1 MILLRKHTWLFL
13 LFAVLL
19 VLTGCGDERILEKM
33 GLIHSTGY
41 DLVPAENEGEKD
53 KLRVT
58 IAVPKA
64 DSEGKIK
71 RETMTAVVASSKEAR
86 IEFSR
91 QTELSLV
98 SGQIRNTL
106 FGVTLAQKG
115 LREHIDTLVRDPAVS
130 QRVKITIVNGSVYD
144 LLTKRYP
151 DHPRPG
157 QYMDRMLEKEAAS
170 MMIPTVTLYDF
181 TRDLYDDGIDAVA
194 PILKQKGKHIAL
206 DGIALFQGD
215 RYVSRIEPEDTL
227 IFAILSQNFRRGEMS
242 IDLRKAGLGNERLL
256 FSSMISN
263 RKIKVTHEANGNPRV
278 QIRMVVKGSVLE
290 YFGDLKIGE
299 DQDRHKLEKLVAEYV
314 TLHAKKMIAN
324 MQQHKADSL
333 GIGMHVRNSM
343 SYAEWKSLKWDEVYP
358 QIEVNCSAEVVIKHF
373 GKFM

>member
-1 MILLRKHTWLFL
+1 MTLLRKLAWLLPFTAL
-13 LFAVLL
+13 LL
-19 VLTGCGDERILEKM
+19 LTGCGDERILEKM
-33 GLIHSTGY
+33 GFIHSTGY

-64 DSEGKIK
+64 DPEGKIK
-71 RETMTAVVASSKEAR
+71 RETMSAVVASSKEAR

-98 SGQIRNTL
+98 SGQTRNTL

-115 LREHIDTLVRDPAVS
+115 LREHIDTLLRDPAIS
-130 QRVKITIVNGSVYD
+130 QRVKITIVNGSVYE
-144 LLTKRYP
+144 LLIKRYP
-151 DHPRPG
+151 EHPRPG
-157 QYMDRMLEKEAAS
+157 QYMDRMLDKEAS
-170 MMIPTVTLYDF
+170 VMMIPTVTLYDF
-181 TRDLYDDGIDAVA
+181 TRDFYDDGVDSVA
-194 PILKQKGKHIAL
+194 PILKQKGKNIAL

-215 RYVSRIEPEDTL
+215 RYVSRIDADDAL
-227 IFAILSQNFRRGEMS
+227 IFAILRQNFRRGEMS
-242 IDLRKAGLGNERLL
+242 IDLKKAGLGNERLL
-256 FSSMISN
+256 FSSMVSS
-263 RKIKVTHEANGNPRV
+263 RKIKVTHGGDGVPRV

-290 YFGDLKIGE
+290 YVGALKIGE

-314 TLHAKKMIAN
+314 TLQAKKLIAN

-333 GIGMHVRNSM
+333 GIGKHVRNSM
-343 SYAEWKSLKWDEVYP
+343 SYAEWKSLNWDEVYP
-358 QIEVNCSAEVVIKHF
+358 RIEVSCSTEVVIKNY